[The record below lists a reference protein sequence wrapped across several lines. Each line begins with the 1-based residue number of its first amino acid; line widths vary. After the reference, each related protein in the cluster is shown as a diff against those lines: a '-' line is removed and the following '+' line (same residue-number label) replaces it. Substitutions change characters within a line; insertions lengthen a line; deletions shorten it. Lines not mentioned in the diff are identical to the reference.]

1 MVMIRILLADD
12 HVLFRKGLRALL
24 ETQDDFKVVEEAADG
39 EQAADLAAS
48 LRPDVVIL
56 DINMP
61 KLSGL
66 EALARIKAAAPDT
79 RVVMLTISDAGRD
92 VFEAVKLGAHG
103 YVLKNAA
110 PEELF
115 LVLRGVARGE
125 AAISGALA
133 AKILQ
138 DIEARPAASA
148 APATRLSER
157 ENQVLRLVAQG
168 LTNKDI
174 ASNLGIA
181 ENTVKNHLR
190 NILDKLHLDNRVQLA
205 AYAAK
210 SGMVPDNHP

>member
-1 MVMIRILLADD
+1 MIRILLADD

-48 LRPDVVIL
+48 HRPDVVIL

-148 APATRLSER
+148 APAARLSER